1 MRYDLELMIRR
12 GPALRR
18 GANCLDHSEQR
29 RLPETHDLL
38 RSVREAT
45 MKLFDVVALSHD
57 LPKHGLVQ
65 GQVGETAVEQLAPDV
80 FEVEFADLTGRA
92 YAMMALKADD
102 VMILHHD
109 RMLQPLNYRLAQHSL
124 CDE

>member
-1 MRYDLELMIRR
+1 
-12 GPALRR
+12 
-18 GANCLDHSEQR
+18 
-29 RLPETHDLL
+29 
-38 RSVREAT
+38 

-65 GQVGETAVEQLAPDV
+65 GQVGTAVEQLAPDV

-109 RMLQPLNYRLAQHSL
+109 RMLQAA
-124 CDE
+124 